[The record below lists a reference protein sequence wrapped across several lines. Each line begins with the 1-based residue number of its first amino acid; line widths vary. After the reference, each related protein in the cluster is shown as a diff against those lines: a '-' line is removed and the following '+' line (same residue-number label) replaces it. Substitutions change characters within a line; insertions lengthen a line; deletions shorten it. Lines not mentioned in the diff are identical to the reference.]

1 MKKFTMIG
9 LVIVLLAFSAVP
21 VLAAGGNHGQG
32 NGSNAGQNSNGGER
46 NQNKGQASNHGRGNQ
61 FNASGTRGQNNA
73 NSKRMRT
80 PFYLQGTI
88 ESINTTAMTVTVQVV
103 HGNAQVKQFVGAVDM
118 PITIVFTGTTKIFRV
133 TQAGDE
139 DETETAAPAPSTSS
153 SDDETPASRV
163 AITTGIA
170 GLKVGDI
177 VAIHGNVVQTIAN
190 NVVTRAYDATLVT
203 VFVRE
208 ATGQPEVE
216 TP

>member
-9 LVIVLLAFSAVP
+9 LVIVLLAFSAIP
-21 VLAAGGNHGQG
+21 VLAAGPNHGRG
-32 NGSNAGQNSNGGER
+32 NGANSGQSSNGGER
-46 NQNKGQASNHGRGNQ
+46 NQNRGQANNHGRGNQ
-61 FNASGTRGQNNA
+61 VNAPGTRGRNNA
-73 NSKRMRT
+73 DSKRMRT

-88 ESINTTAMTVTVQVV
+88 ESIKTTAMTITVQVV
-103 HGNAQVKQFVGAVDM
+103 HGNAQVKQFVGAGNM
-118 PITIVFTGTTKIFRV
+118 PITIVLTGTTKVFKI

-170 GLKVGDI
+170 GLNVGDI
-177 VAIHGNVVQTIAN
+177 VAIHGNVVQTTAN
-190 NVVTRAYDATLVT
+190 NVVTNVYNATLVT
-203 VFVRE
+203 VYVRE
-208 ATGQPEVE
+208 ATGQPEVV